1 LTAVKC
7 GAAAL
12 HAIALVKL
20 HRGVA
25 RRVRARPAGCTSTA
39 GSPGGGARGTVA
51 LWPKDATQGGNM
63 RAPMQSIHEAVQA
76 LLERTARD
84 WGLETDWRG
93 TSAPELILLRASAS
107 FARDAGS
114 SAHEAALAFD

>member
-1 LTAVKC
+1 
-7 GAAAL
+7 
-12 HAIALVKL
+12 
-20 HRGVA
+20 
-25 RRVRARPAGCTSTA
+25 
-39 GSPGGGARGTVA
+39 
-51 LWPKDATQGGNM
+51 M